1 MTKYGYIR
9 TSTDKQLIDRQV
21 LQLQDVCDEVYIE
34 CGVSAVKRKRPVYE
48 SLLSILRSGDVLVVI
63 SLDRAYRSVLDA
75 LSELDALHKRNVAF
89 QSLSQNFDTQTP
101 EGKLMYTV
109 IAALS
114 EWERNILSERTKQ
127 GMQAARKRGSKI
139 GRPQKLSKSQ
149 VIWVRQKTALDNT
162 PEKLRE
168 LSASLNVSIQTIRRA
183 ICRKSS

>member
-1 MTKYGYIR
+1 MNKYGYIR
-9 TSTDKQLIDRQV
+9 TSTDKQLVDRQV
-21 LQLQDVCDEVYIE
+21 LQLKDCCDKVYIE
-34 CGVSAVKRKRPVYE
+34 CGVSAVKSQRPVYD
-48 SLLSILRSGDVLVVI
+48 SLLSILQPGDVLVVV

-75 LSELDALHKRNVAF
+75 LSELDQLHKRNIAF

-127 GMQAARKRGSKI
+127 GMEAARKRGSKI
-139 GRPQKLSKSQ
+139 GRPQKLSNSQ
-149 VIWVRQKTALDNT
+149 KEWVRENTALDNT
-162 PEKLRE
+162 PKKLRE
-168 LSASLNVSIQTIRRA
+168 LSASLNVSIQTIRRV